1 MARNV
6 ISLAKARRPDISE
19 SQRNFCKEL
28 IGMGL
33 ARLSIT
39 AIILNK
45 DVARL
50 TSSDINA
57 GHRTINSCIKELGYG
72 LLDARAANT
81 PFMRSAV
88 KGAAERLSFKV
99 RIA

>member
-33 ARLSIT
+33 SRLTIT
-39 AIILNK
+39 ALMLQK
-45 DVARL
+45 DAAKL
-50 TSSDINA
+50 TSSDVNA
-57 GHRTINSCIKELGYG
+57 GHRTINKAIRELGFN
-72 LLDARAANT
+72 LLDARNAAT
-81 PFMRSAV
+81 PFTRQAV
-88 KGAAERLSFKV
+88 QAAATRLSFKV
-99 RIA
+99 KIA